1 MIAQAVVTVVFAR
14 QLWRARWEG
23 SNTIRSLQFSHSLTL
38 FDTWSS
44 QKGQIWIDFCEAKSL
59 KRKMEAE
66 LVQPP
71 AQADDNGSG
80 TIDFD
85 QFRSALSTMV
95 LCKVC
100 QGSSGSVHWPTLQGS
115 MAVQRVPPMKWFTTS
130 LDGWMA
136 NRGRIFGYLGP
147 LLADSHWNS
156 SYCWGCMV
164 VRLKHGWT
172 AAGGETC
179 DRQNPGWSNHFFP
192 RFIRMLFSSK
202 PDHMSTS
209 WEILQ
214 LHMPRVWFLMQG
226 RLTYQM
232 ALYLVL
238 NTSSSN
244 SFTRL
249 FYGGLFFL
257 GIFSRFLVEGR
268 CEEGRN
274 EGRKEQQQQQPTTPT
289 NHNHNNNNQ
298 QQQPTTTTN
307 NNNNHNHNHNHQPPT
322 TTTTTTNQHQP
333 TNQASNQPTKQP
345 TNQPTN

>member
-1 MIAQAVVTVVFAR
+1 
-14 QLWRARWEG
+14 
-23 SNTIRSLQFSHSLTL
+23 
-38 FDTWSS
+38 
-44 QKGQIWIDFCEAKSL
+44 
-59 KRKMEAE
+59 
-66 LVQPP
+66 
-71 AQADDNGSG
+71 
-80 TIDFD
+80 
-85 QFRSALSTMV
+85 MV

-136 NRGRIFGYLGP
+136 NGGRIFGYLGP
-147 LLADSHWNS
+147 LADSHWNS

-164 VRLKHGWT
+164 
-172 AAGGETC
+172 E
-179 DRQNPGWSNHFFP
+179 SFFP

-244 SFTRL
+244 SFTRC
-249 FYGGLFFL
+249 FYSFL
-257 GIFSRFLVEGR
+257 TCKNTSSEYRLLMSLSQFSGQPAGR
-268 CEEGRN
+268 WLKGNRVW
-274 EGRKEQQQQQPTTPT
+274 RKPSSNLILMALATQLKYMA
-289 NHNHNNNNQ
+289 HVD
-298 QQQPTTTTN
+298 
-307 NNNNHNHNHNHQPPT
+307 HQLAHLLGEWRLLLEWPR
-322 TTTTTTNQHQP
+322 
-333 TNQASNQPTKQP
+333 
-345 TNQPTN
+345 

>member
-1 MIAQAVVTVVFAR
+1 
-14 QLWRARWEG
+14 
-23 SNTIRSLQFSHSLTL
+23 
-38 FDTWSS
+38 
-44 QKGQIWIDFCEAKSL
+44 
-59 KRKMEAE
+59 
-66 LVQPP
+66 
-71 AQADDNGSG
+71 
-80 TIDFD
+80 
-85 QFRSALSTMV
+85 
-95 LCKVC
+95 
-100 QGSSGSVHWPTLQGS
+100 
-115 MAVQRVPPMKWFTTS
+115 
-130 LDGWMA
+130 MA

-147 LLADSHWNS
+147 LADSHWNS

-244 SFTRL
+244 SFTRC
-249 FYGGLFFL
+249 FYSFL
-257 GIFSRFLVEGR
+257 TCKNTSSEYRLLMSLSQFSGQPAGR
-268 CEEGRN
+268 WLKGNRVW
-274 EGRKEQQQQQPTTPT
+274 RKPSSNLILMALATQLKYMA
-289 NHNHNNNNQ
+289 HVD
-298 QQQPTTTTN
+298 
-307 NNNNHNHNHNHQPPT
+307 HQLAHLLGEWRLLLEWPR
-322 TTTTTTNQHQP
+322 
-333 TNQASNQPTKQP
+333 
-345 TNQPTN
+345 